1 MPDPRPEPTPHSP
14 TPSRGALA
22 ESLDALT
29 RDAIGGNQGAFD
41 QIHARLGSSLRRLFL
56 QRSGGRED
64 LADDLSQRTWTAV
77 WKAIREGK
85 YHREKSAISTFI
97 YAVGF
102 KMWLQ
107 HLRQSGRTSE
117 ASVDAEVLDG
127 MGSSSGPEPEVASDL
142 ADALQC
148 LRDCLRGGG
157 AGSLNEDERHIVT
170 LAASGVPDRE
180 LARRLGIAPSTLNV
194 RKQAAFAKI
203 RRFLA
208 VRGHRGDSG
217 EQRGGGSE

>member
-1 MPDPRPEPTPHSP
+1 MPDPRPEPTPSP
-14 TPSRGALA
+14 GEPTRQDLA

-29 RDAIGGNQGAFD
+29 RDAVAGHRGAFD
-41 QIHARLGSSLRRLFL
+41 QIHARLSASLRRLFL
-56 QRSGGRED
+56 QRAGGRDD
-64 LADDLSQRTWTAV
+64 LADDLAQRTWMAV

-85 YHREKSAISTFI
+85 YRREKSAISTFI

-107 HLRQSGRTSE
+107 HLRQAGRAGE
-117 ASVDAEVLDG
+117 AKVDGEVLDALG
-127 MGSSSGPEPEVASDL
+127 AAPGAEPESAADL
-142 ADALQC
+142 ADALQS
-148 LRDCLRGGG
+148 LRECMNGGG
-157 AGSLNEDERHIVT
+157 PGSLNEDERHIVT

-208 VRGHRGDSG
+208 VRGHRGESG
-217 EQRGGGSE
+217 EHASEERE